1 MINYSMIRL
10 QSSSILEVQ
19 SGNDSFS
26 TQEKRA
32 FHLKLAETT
41 SSLVNDL
48 SNGAFKRR
56 FEMIQYEYEL
66 NDCKTHPLDII
77 NDPVT
82 KVIKLSSEEFV
93 GRIWSYVLL
102 LERLQLPRQ
111 ECLQLHDPIYQDR
124 P

>member
-32 FHLKLAETT
+32 FHLKLTETT